1 MKTCLCH
8 AERMERG
15 VWIAAM
21 WMVSKHGREAPMA
34 VHTRIMT
41 LRRRLSQ
48 ERTVNFWLLVDE
60 AVRQLVRMTPRPT
73 DTIH

>member
-1 MKTCLCH
+1 
-8 AERMERG
+8 
-15 VWIAAM
+15 
-21 WMVSKHGREAPMA
+21 
-34 VHTRIMT
+34 MT